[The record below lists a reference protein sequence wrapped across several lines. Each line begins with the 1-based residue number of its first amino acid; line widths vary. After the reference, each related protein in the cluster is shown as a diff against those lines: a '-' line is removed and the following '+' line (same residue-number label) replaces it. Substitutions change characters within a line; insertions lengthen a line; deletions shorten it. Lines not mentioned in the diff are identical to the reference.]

1 MSNKIQQEMSQ
12 IEIPQEL
19 SERSKLGVMRAKSE
33 IRPKNRYRTAGIAV
47 AAALIVSTGTY
58 TYFHKDTPA
67 PNKQVATNTRSVKIP
82 AVQMHHNGAAST
94 RMIGLIVYNGKIY
107 TITGTS
113 ISAEDAKAIIGE
125 KLGTTKDT
133 IDEFNQKQ
141 TIGRDFA
148 STVGITD
155 VYSVKGYDTNFRIMT
170 YQEIDGQIYAEF
182 YENLNGITIS
192 SGEDV
197 FGKFNMEGNV
207 ASAQYR
213 TFDDWNSGIENYHSI
228 ADMDTVNSFVEALN
242 KAEPFLRGQ
251 DSDPLVDN
259 LTSETYREL
268 TLTLKDG
275 SRVKLTLIKGG
286 FVYYGFMDAYFKVD
300 EDAFSEM
307 WGLLD

>member
-12 IEIPQEL
+12 IEIPKEL
-19 SERSKLGVMRAKSE
+19 SERSKLGVKMAKSE
-33 IRPKNRYRTAGIAV
+33 MRPKNRYRSAGVAV
-47 AAALIVSTGTY
+47 AAALIISAGTY
-58 TYFHKDTPA
+58 TYFHKDTPTRINQEA
-67 PNKQVATNTRSVKIP
+67 SGTRSVNIP
-82 AVQMHHNGAAST
+82 AVQMHHQGAAST

-113 ISAEDAKAIIGE
+113 ISAEDAKSLIGE

-133 IDEFNQKQ
+133 IDEWNQKQ

-170 YQEIDGQIYAEF
+170 YQEIEGQIYAEF

-197 FGKFNMEGNV
+197 FGKFNMAGNV
-207 ASAQYR
+207 TAAQYR
-213 TFDDWNSGIENYHSI
+213 TFDDWNSGVENYHPI
-228 ADMDTVNSFVEALN
+228 ADMETVNSFIEVLN
-242 KAEPFLRGQ
+242 KAEPHLRGQ

-268 TLTLKDG
+268 TISLKDG
-275 SRVKLTLIKGG
+275 SKVKLTLLKGG
-286 FVYYGFMDAYFKVD
+286 YVYYGFMDAYFKVD
-300 EDAFSEM
+300 EDAFTKM
-307 WGLLD
+307 WGLLE